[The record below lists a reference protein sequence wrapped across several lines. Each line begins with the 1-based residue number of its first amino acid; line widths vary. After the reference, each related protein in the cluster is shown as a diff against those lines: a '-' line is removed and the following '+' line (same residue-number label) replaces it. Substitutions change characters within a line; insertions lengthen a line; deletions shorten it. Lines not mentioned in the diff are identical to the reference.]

1 MAASSKA
8 LDPRS
13 FIVIKPLPIPPQKGL
28 KIRARS
34 STVYSPCEPSRQQVF
49 RENYLRR
56 EKQISEQGHSA
67 AIWRPYQELGGP
79 LYLEPRTLLLHSLGQ
94 LEQAQDSKTDLEAQD
109 PQNEVQ
115 SVTSNK
121 GSQRSRTLPVK
132 LLQLKYREK
141 ELKNLGTNLSH
152 TRRLVSAVKQGRGYF
167 QLLRKEEDSRRKEQL
182 RAQREE
188 AEKRRTECQ
197 PSQRSSDEE
206 NSEEE
211 ENAKRF
217 FKTETPLQRSA
228 RRSGKKKQAATAR
241 PFTPLHSSLISPSLS
256 DTAMEPIFRQLC
268 ALNWLLEALTTEQ
281 GAVLGPASSCWSL
294 RDPGN
299 SRAALKRHLKEKTI
313 DTRWEQFVTQSRSKK
328 SGSRSLQRQL
338 LLRSRKLS
346 FLSVSRLSTM
356 SSAATPTLG
365 STSSLAPGLEEL
377 PMGSSLLD
385 LEAAGE
391 SEEWE
396 SIASGSLY
404 QSKPNKEEEKPISD
418 YLQKLLETVH
428 QSISKEMEMA
438 DGEKSSS
445 SKSCPAL
452 GQSPGG
458 PSTWTKDSLE
468 KQVSMDGQTPRPKS
482 SPHRCLSETSHFI
495 ASKSYLSDTMR
506 TKFCEVT
513 EDAALCLHDSLETLE
528 RKRQENSTHK
538 FQSLEHVTQFHRDVE
553 KMRKTIRSLEATQQ
567 KEKKS
572 EEAWFSS
579 LLSALPSSVKDNINI
594 QQVLKRLARF
604 GERPNLRIRAHHF
617 LKVLGGLRTWE
628 LCSPDISV
636 AIEMVLPACVMA
648 DFYFEMAR
656 FVV

>member
-1 MAASSKA
+1 A
-8 LDPRS
+8 
-13 FIVIKPLPIPPQKGL
+13 
-28 KIRARS
+28 
-34 STVYSPCEPSRQQVF
+34 
-49 RENYLRR
+49 
-56 EKQISEQGHSA
+56 
-67 AIWRPYQELGGP
+67 
-79 LYLEPRTLLLHSLGQ
+79 
-94 LEQAQDSKTDLEAQD
+94 
-109 PQNEVQ
+109 
-115 SVTSNK
+115 
-121 GSQRSRTLPVK
+121 
-132 LLQLKYREK
+132 
-141 ELKNLGTNLSH
+141 
-152 TRRLVSAVKQGRGYF
+152 RRLVSAVKQGRGYF

-197 PSQRSSDEE
+197 PSQRSSG
-206 NSEEE
+206 
-211 ENAKRF
+211 F

-313 DTRWEQFVTQSRSKK
+313 DTRWEQFVTQSRT
-328 SGSRSLQRQL
+328 GEMDVV
-338 LLRSRKLS
+338 
-346 FLSVSRLSTM
+346 VSRLSTM

-445 SKSCPAL
+445 SKRLGSSNRKNCTGLIDKHLVRVLEAPPHGPRTAWRSRSAWTDRRQDLKGTQPFLSC
-452 GQSPGG
+452 
-458 PSTWTKDSLE
+458 
-468 KQVSMDGQTPRPKS
+468 
-482 SPHRCLSETSHFI
+482 
-495 ASKSYLSDTMR
+495 KSYLSDTMR

-567 KEKKS
+567 KEKKIHPYIG
-572 EEAWFSS
+572 

-636 AIEMVLPACVMA
+636 AIEIVREKIVQMSGEDYETWLRSRVTLPPRALSAPPM
-648 DFYFEMAR
+648 R
-656 FVV
+656 